1 MTSWPPDWPHCWPRV
16 VMFMTESAM
25 PQQEPGATVTV
36 IVEFL
41 ERRVCAT
48 RRRLLDQLG
57 DGQRAGR
64 IDMDLDDLQL
74 DAQLA
79 HMKARLATHH
89 AEMLR
94 CTTGDVNPPTT
105 HVI

>member
-1 MTSWPPDWPHCWPRV
+1 
-16 VMFMTESAM
+16 MFMTESAM
-25 PQQEPGATVTV
+25 PQQEPGAAVTV

-64 IDMDLDDLQL
+64 TDMDIEDLRL
-74 DAQLA
+74 DAELA
-79 HMKARLATHH
+79 QMKARLATHQ
-89 AEMLR
+89 AEIVR
-94 CTTGDVNPPTT
+94 RTTGDANRPITR
-105 HVI
+105 VI

>member
-1 MTSWPPDWPHCWPRV
+1 MAK
-16 VMFMTESAM
+16 SAM

-64 IDMDLDDLQL
+64 TVMDIDDLQL
-74 DAQLA
+74 DAELA
-79 HMKARLATHH
+79 KLKARLAAHQ
-89 AEMLR
+89 AEIVR
-94 CTTGDVNPPTT
+94 RTTGDANRPTIG
-105 HVI
+105 VI

>member
-1 MTSWPPDWPHCWPRV
+1 
-16 VMFMTESAM
+16 MFMTESAM

-36 IVEFL
+36 IVDFL

-64 IDMDLDDLQL
+64 TDMDIDDLQL
-74 DAQLA
+74 DAELA
-79 HMKARLATHH
+79 QMKARLAAHE
-89 AEMLR
+89 AEIVR
-94 CTTGDVNPPTT
+94 RTTGDVNPPTT

>member
-1 MTSWPPDWPHCWPRV
+1 
-16 VMFMTESAM
+16 MFMTESAT

-64 IDMDLDDLQL
+64 TEMDVEDLQL
-74 DAQLA
+74 DAELA
-79 HMKARLATHH
+79 QVKARLATHD
-89 AEMLR
+89 AETVR
-94 CTTGDVNPPTT
+94 RASAFPTDEKPPTT
-105 HVI
+105 KVT

>member
-1 MTSWPPDWPHCWPRV
+1 
-16 VMFMTESAM
+16 MTESAK
-25 PQQEPGATVTV
+25 PQRDTGATVTT

-48 RRRLLDQLG
+48 RHRPLDQLG

-64 IDMDLDDLQL
+64 TDMDIEDLRL
-74 DAQLA
+74 NAELAQ
-79 HMKARLATHH
+79 MKARLAAHE
-89 AEMLR
+89 AEIVR
-94 CTTGDVNPPTT
+94 RTTGDANPPTT